1 METTPKIKE
10 FHVWLDQVPVN
21 DEYCS
26 TFEGTKLAI
35 EQCTQIIN
43 TTQTAFLK
51 TSILDDYR
59 LFVHKNNKY
68 IEITLGE
75 CQGTERFIRPE
86 HNLERL
92 VLGGEFDFGD

>member
-1 METTPKIKE
+1 METIPKIKE
-10 FHVWLDQVPVN
+10 FHVWLDQIPVN

-51 TSILDDYR
+51 TSRI
-59 LFVHKNNKY
+59 
-68 IEITLGE
+68 
-75 CQGTERFIRPE
+75 
-86 HNLERL
+86 
-92 VLGGEFDFGD
+92 